1 MLRSLK
7 VARVPP
13 IGLSGGAFLFGYL
26 RAAMKRV
33 PRVEDREFRLFVR
46 RELRL
51 RMLHPGA
58 VQRRP
63 PGLDGLVGPIV
74 GSAEKA

>member
-1 MLRSLK
+1 MR
-7 VARVPP
+7 
-13 IGLSGGAFLFGYL
+13 
-26 RAAMKRV
+26 RV

-58 VQRRP
+58 AHRRP
-63 PGLDGLVGPIV
+63 PGLDGLAPIV